1 MNLVT
6 SSAITMSSREIAEL
20 VDLKKVKKMDVG
32 KSGYVYIIQF
42 ENGVTKV
49 GKSKNPTS
57 RMRSYSSYCG
67 QAKTKSVKEWV
78 SPILENSNNEEQCL
92 IKACLYFGKKAH
104 GNEWFKGVDFEEL
117 VAHTKLFMEVASH
130 EFLENEKIEDSK
142 KINMVVD
149 ALFSHFGKN

>member
-1 MNLVT
+1 
-6 SSAITMSSREIAEL
+6 
-20 VDLKKVKKMDVG
+20 
-32 KSGYVYIIQF
+32 
-42 ENGVTKV
+42 
-49 GKSKNPTS
+49 
-57 RMRSYSSYCG
+57 MRKR
-67 QAKTKSVKEWV
+67 KTKSVKEWV

-142 KINMVVD
+142 KINMVVVRI
-149 ALFSHFGKN
+149 